1 MGESQSLFVLLTPFG
16 YIFSPAVLLCMCD
29 ASELLL
35 ISWLGESVY
44 MNMLQLLSK
53 DVAIPVVCL
62 LNQLRSLETF
72 PHSLLCFH
80 T

>member
-1 MGESQSLFVLLTPFG
+1 MRMGESQSLFVVGNFLSLSFQHLLAIFFPCSTP
-16 YIFSPAVLLCMCD
+16 D

-53 DVAIPVVCL
+53 DVAIPTV
-62 LNQLRSLETF
+62 
-72 PHSLLCFH
+72 
-80 T
+80 